1 MENLDIGFKIKKL
14 REEKNLS
21 QEQLANLLE
30 ISQSKLSKIENGRLK
45 KIEMK
50 LVLKFCKN
58 IDINLD
64 DFFENTDAVEIEQQ
78 LTVNIYTLLSCTQKT
93 IKLKPF
99 YEKDLTKSP
108 PKIGLHLPNLGNPQP
123 KSQPHFPIWDFY
135 NLFYLASSQIG
146 MSKTKNDSN
155 NPNLGR

>member
-1 MENLDIGFKIKKL
+1 MENIDIGFKIKKL

-64 DFFENTDAVEIEQQ
+64 DFLRIQ
-78 LTVNIYTLLSCTQKT
+78 TL
-93 IKLKPF
+93 
-99 YEKDLTKSP
+99 
-108 PKIGLHLPNLGNPQP
+108 
-123 KSQPHFPIWDFY
+123 
-135 NLFYLASSQIG
+135 
-146 MSKTKNDSN
+146 
-155 NPNLGR
+155 

>member
-1 MENLDIGFKIKKL
+1 MYIILFFSPYLLNLFSSKLIYIVENLDIGFKIKKL

-50 LVLKFCKN
+50 LVLKFCKS

-64 DFFENTDAVEIEQQ
+64 DFFENTDAVEIE
-78 LTVNIYTLLSCTQKT
+78 
-93 IKLKPF
+93 
-99 YEKDLTKSP
+99 
-108 PKIGLHLPNLGNPQP
+108 H
-123 KSQPHFPIWDFY
+123 
-135 NLFYLASSQIG
+135 
-146 MSKTKNDSN
+146 
-155 NPNLGR
+155 

>member
-14 REEKNLS
+14 REEKNVS
-21 QEQLANLLE
+21 QEQLVNLLE

-64 DFFENTDAVEIEQQ
+64 DFLRIQ
-78 LTVNIYTLLSCTQKT
+78 TL
-93 IKLKPF
+93 
-99 YEKDLTKSP
+99 
-108 PKIGLHLPNLGNPQP
+108 
-123 KSQPHFPIWDFY
+123 
-135 NLFYLASSQIG
+135 
-146 MSKTKNDSN
+146 
-155 NPNLGR
+155 

>member
-1 MENLDIGFKIKKL
+1 MENIDIGFKIKKL

-58 IDINLD
+58 IDINFD
-64 DFFENTDAVEIEQQ
+64 DFLRIQ
-78 LTVNIYTLLSCTQKT
+78 TL
-93 IKLKPF
+93 
-99 YEKDLTKSP
+99 
-108 PKIGLHLPNLGNPQP
+108 
-123 KSQPHFPIWDFY
+123 
-135 NLFYLASSQIG
+135 
-146 MSKTKNDSN
+146 
-155 NPNLGR
+155 

>member
-1 MENLDIGFKIKKL
+1 MYIILFFSPYLLNLFSSKLIYIVENIDIGFKIKKL

-64 DFFENTDAVEIEQQ
+64 DFFENTDAVEIE
-78 LTVNIYTLLSCTQKT
+78 
-93 IKLKPF
+93 
-99 YEKDLTKSP
+99 
-108 PKIGLHLPNLGNPQP
+108 H
-123 KSQPHFPIWDFY
+123 
-135 NLFYLASSQIG
+135 
-146 MSKTKNDSN
+146 
-155 NPNLGR
+155 

>member
-1 MENLDIGFKIKKL
+1 MENIDIGFKIKKL

-50 LVLKFCKN
+50 LVLKFCKS

-64 DFFENTDAVEIEQQ
+64 DFFENTDTVEIE
-78 LTVNIYTLLSCTQKT
+78 
-93 IKLKPF
+93 
-99 YEKDLTKSP
+99 
-108 PKIGLHLPNLGNPQP
+108 H
-123 KSQPHFPIWDFY
+123 
-135 NLFYLASSQIG
+135 
-146 MSKTKNDSN
+146 
-155 NPNLGR
+155 

>member
-1 MENLDIGFKIKKL
+1 MENIEIGFKIKKL

-30 ISQSKLSKIENGRLK
+30 ISQSKLSKIENGRIK

-64 DFFENTDAVEIEQQ
+64 DFLRIQ
-78 LTVNIYTLLSCTQKT
+78 TL
-93 IKLKPF
+93 
-99 YEKDLTKSP
+99 
-108 PKIGLHLPNLGNPQP
+108 
-123 KSQPHFPIWDFY
+123 
-135 NLFYLASSQIG
+135 
-146 MSKTKNDSN
+146 
-155 NPNLGR
+155 